1 MWVMVT
7 STASSSVIRYNWDI
21 EHLPRHTARNLD
33 QLAYLFVTCPECPTV
48 FVQSNAEEVARIK
61 DFSRRLAER
70 AQDLNGSCTGEHGIG
85 LGKQDLMEREL
96 GVNGVDTMATIKR
109 ALDPNLILNPGK
121 VLNMKHFSS

>member
-1 MWVMVT
+1 M
-7 STASSSVIRYNWDI
+7 R
-21 EHLPRHTARNLD
+21 
-33 QLAYLFVTCPECPTV
+33 

-121 VLNMKHFSS
+121 VLNMKHFSC